1 MATKAQK
8 ENQARFKAVQAEA
21 KKLKAKNPKLAHT
34 QAVKQ
39 AWAILSPKSG
49 KKKAPAK
56 KAAPK
61 KKVGAVKKKTSVKV
75 EKAKIVVLYPVSG
88 ARIVYQS
95 STKRYVC
102 LIKGKANKYFDYLL
116 DAKDYMRN
124 TLNKSVGKVKAKAP
138 VKKKTAAKKKVAPKS
153 MHKDTQSHN
162 VSIRVMSGVI
172 KDRKSILSKLNQI
185 FSDIGGYEGT
195 IIRINSELPK
205 MSAPEKKRAKEI
217 IKSYKAIVKELKI
230 HGKELYKHVK

>member
-49 KKKAPAK
+49 NKKAPAK

-61 KKVGAVKKKTSVKV
+61 KKIGA
-75 EKAKIVVLYPVSG
+75 
-88 ARIVYQS
+88 
-95 STKRYVC
+95 
-102 LIKGKANKYFDYLL
+102 
-116 DAKDYMRN
+116 
-124 TLNKSVGKVKAKAP
+124 VKAKAP

-153 MHKDTQSHN
+153 LHKDTQSHN
-162 VSIRVMSGVI
+162 VSIKVMSGVLNNSMKQYHEAQKKLIILEKEQYNLELI
-172 KDRKSILSKLNQI
+172 KKDIKYIFQNQPKDKIKKFLDSVKKHKLLI
-185 FSDIGGYEGT
+185 
-195 IIRINSELPK
+195 
-205 MSAPEKKRAKEI
+205 KEQKQHI
-217 IKSYKAIVKELKI
+217 KELKKLI
-230 HGKELYKHVK
+230 